1 MITEDQIA
9 LFVLSSVC
17 SVYPSRNSDV
27 AEVLCDAGG
36 LAMSKDQGPIP
47 GHGKVRSD
55 GKQGLEGWYLGRV
68 SQEHGILTHSAT
80 ENASSPSSVRLPEY
94 GEKLRILPQH
104 ACMTLA
110 NHPWFYIV
118 DSSLEA
124 STDWQDWVVRDIW
137 TPAKF
142 W

>member
-1 MITEDQIA
+1 MISEDQIA
-9 LFVLSSVC
+9 VSVLSSVC
-17 SVYPSRNSDV
+17 SVYPGRNSDV
-27 AEVLCDAGG
+27 GEALCDAGG

-55 GKQGLEGWYLGRV
+55 EQQGLEGWYLGRV
-68 SQEHGILTHSAT
+68 SQEHGILTHSASK
-80 ENASSPSSVRLPEY
+80 ESSPSVRLPEY

-110 NHPWFYIV
+110 NHRWFYVV

-124 STDWQDWVVRDIW
+124 DKNWRDWAVRDIW
-137 TPAKF
+137 LPAKF